1 VEFNTRQSKIQPVIA
16 MTQISLAGTSAGA
29 GSSGMRIKEP

>member
-1 VEFNTRQSKIQPVIA
+1 VIA